1 MTTFELNGV
10 KVETE
15 MSHPNL
21 LAAIRDEFGLIS
33 PKDGCAPSGQ
43 CGCCTV
49 LIDGKARVAC
59 QTPMEKIEDTKV
71 LTLEGFDPKEREL
84 FSQTFAAHG
93 ALQCGFCIPGILG

>member
-10 KVETE
+10 SVETE
-15 MSHPNL
+15 MSHPHL

-33 PKDGCAPSGQ
+33 PKDGCSPSGQ

-59 QTPMEKIEDTKV
+59 QTSMEKIEDTKV
-71 LTLEGFDPKEREL
+71 LTLELMAALTQESVPKILFLIPSKGFSSTRGTCL
-84 FSQTFAAHG
+84 
-93 ALQCGFCIPGILG
+93 

>member
-49 LIDGKARVAC
+49 LIDGKARVE
-59 QTPMEKIEDTKV
+59 TSSESSGLP
-71 LTLEGFDPKEREL
+71 
-84 FSQTFAAHG
+84 
-93 ALQCGFCIPGILG
+93 IPNEADI